1 MHIGVIGGGLMGL
14 TVAYRLAATGH
25 QITLL
30 EQGTA
35 LGGLNGEI
43 LFEDG
48 LRVPRY
54 QHALLPTDKAV
65 QMLCAELSLED
76 ELHFQSARTGFI
88 HQGHLYPLSNMLEL
102 LGFPM
107 LSMWNRL
114 RLGGMILRT
123 RTTQD
128 WHALDAL
135 PAKDWLIQTGGVD
148 VFERIWKPL
157 LEAKFDWVYDNV
169 SATYIWAWLNRMTG
183 FRQVPQLEANIGYL
197 RRGPYALI
205 QALGDALRAR
215 GAHILLETRVREIEV
230 SNGHLQRLR
239 TVDGVLEFD
248 AVVVAQATPTFLQL
262 IPGATT
268 DYRDQLAKSK
278 YLGLICPV
286 LVLEQPLS
294 EYWSLHLTDP
304 NYPFATI
311 IQLPYAEGSQ
321 QQVVYLPRYT
331 APDND
336 WMGVSDA
343 DIEEAW
349 LSHLE
354 NLFPA
359 FKRQQVRHFAVS
371 RSRYVDPV
379 HQVNG
384 AEQQPAIQTPYA
396 GLFLANTEQVYPELP
411 TSEAVITHAGSVI
424 EQILMGTSIALRS

>member
-1 MHIGVIGGGLMGL
+1 MHIGIIGGGLMGL
-14 TVAYRLAATGH
+14 TLAYRLLDTGH
-25 QITLL
+25 EITIL
-30 EQGTA
+30 EQGSD

-43 LFEDG
+43 AFADG

-65 QMLCAELSLED
+65 QELCAELNLDD
-76 ELHFQSARTGFI
+76 ELRFQNARTGFI
-88 HQGHLYPLSNMLEL
+88 HQGQIYPLSNMLEL

-107 LSMWNRL
+107 LSIWDRL

-128 WHALDAL
+128 WQALDSL
-135 PAKDWLIQTGGVD
+135 PAKDWLIQTGGHD
-148 VFERIWKPL
+148 VFEQIWKPL

-183 FRQVPQLEANIGYL
+183 FRQVPHLEANIGYL
-197 RRGPYALI
+197 RRGHYALI
-205 QALGDALRAR
+205 QTLAASLRNK
-215 GAHILLETRVREIEV
+215 GVHILLETRVREIDLAD
-230 SNGHLQRLR
+230 GQIQRVR
-239 TVDGVLEFD
+239 TVDGMMHFD

-262 IPGATT
+262 IPGA
-268 DYRDQLAKSK
+268 DAAYREQLAKSK

-336 WMGVSDA
+336 WMGVSDE
-343 DIEEAW
+343 DIEQAW

-354 NLFPA
+354 TLFPH
-359 FKRQQVRHFAVS
+359 FRRQQVRHFAVS
-371 RSRYVDPV
+371 RSRYVEPV
-379 HQVNG
+379 HQVNS
-384 AEQQPAIQTPYA
+384 AHSQPAFQTPYA

-411 TSEAVITHAGSVI
+411 TSEAVITHAGTLAKTISAGA
-424 EQILMGTSIALRS
+424 LAALR